1 MVSKDPLAKNSNSK
15 PKISA
20 VTTLSSKANKK
31 GRLSEAKSSISHSYL
46 RSKASWISR
55 NHRIR
60 LANSHYTA
68 LTTSMKNKSC
78 ENRRA
83 KSVLGK
89 TRAYLNNT
97 GPGEYDL
104 PNLWK
109 LSGIGN
115 SRNKSSPCFSIAQRC
130 KTPILSKFHTQD
142 IIGKSSP
149 GVGTYQSHPKFI
161 SGPKYSMSLD
171 KRFVDYGKDKSKIVS
186 YYTPNDFK

>member
-1 MVSKDPLAKNSNSK
+1 
-15 PKISA
+15 
-20 VTTLSSKANKK
+20 
-31 GRLSEAKSSISHSYL
+31 
-46 RSKASWISR
+46 
-55 NHRIR
+55 
-60 LANSHYTA
+60 
-68 LTTSMKNKSC
+68 MKNKSC